1 MTTTT
6 PRPADPAEGAA
17 HILEGS
23 GGRRWVVR
31 AAPDLT
37 AFDDAPWPRLLSLLL
52 AHRDVHDT
60 AEGKV
65 YLGRPGELT
74 NPALMPNLDLAVAR
88 LAEAC
93 RRSEQVAVFGD
104 FDVDGVTSTTILTEG
119 LSALGARPLPYI
131 PDRFTEGYGP
141 NVDAIRALHARGA
154 TVLVTADCGTSAVR
168 EVAAAN
174 ELGMD
179 VIVIDHHTVPEELPD
194 ALAIVNPKLTH
205 SEYGSEPAACGVAYK
220 VVHDLHDQLGQ
231 PYDPEPHRA
240 LVALGTVCDLAPMLA
255 ENRDLVRLGMDG
267 LRRSQRPGL
276 RALAEVAGIKLDDAD
291 PDTCGWVLGPRL
303 NAAGRMEHAK
313 LSLELL
319 LTEDAT
325 RAKELAT
332 HLEELNNRRR
342 SETTDACELATTDLT
357 PEQREAPLIIV
368 GAREVSSGIVG
379 LVASRLVEQFRRPAI
394 VMQVGDT
401 EARASCRSIPEFD
414 ITALLRRHEGLFL
427 RFGGHRAA
435 AGFTID
441 AARVD
446 ELRATLLADAAQ
458 HLDLTTLVPTI
469 EVDAELPLHEVN
481 GDLLKWLQRL
491 APHGIGND
499 TPRFLARGVT
509 VQDTRLVG
517 QDGAHLQF
525 KLREGRVTWNAIAF
539 RAAESAVPAGEAAD
553 IVYTFRRDNL
563 RGTLQLEV
571 LDLRPAH

>member
-1 MTTTT
+1 
-6 PRPADPAEGAA
+6 
-17 HILEGS
+17 
-23 GGRRWVVR
+23 
-31 AAPDLT
+31 
-37 AFDDAPWPRLLSLLL
+37 
-52 AHRDVHDT
+52 
-60 AEGKV
+60 
-65 YLGRPGELT
+65 
-74 NPALMPNLDLAVAR
+74 
-88 LAEAC
+88 
-93 RRSEQVAVFGD
+93 
-104 FDVDGVTSTTILTEG
+104 
-119 LSALGARPLPYI
+119 
-131 PDRFTEGYGP
+131 
-141 NVDAIRALHARGA
+141 
-154 TVLVTADCGTSAVR
+154 
-168 EVAAAN
+168 
-174 ELGMD
+174 
-179 VIVIDHHTVPEELPD
+179 
-194 ALAIVNPKLTH
+194 
-205 SEYGSEPAACGVAYK
+205 
-220 VVHDLHDQLGQ
+220 
-231 PYDPEPHRA
+231 
-240 LVALGTVCDLAPMLA
+240 
-255 ENRDLVRLGMDG
+255 
-267 LRRSQRPGL
+267 
-276 RALAEVAGIKLDDAD
+276 
-291 PDTCGWVLGPRL
+291 
-303 NAAGRMEHAK
+303 
-313 LSLELL
+313 
-319 LTEDAT
+319 
-325 RAKELAT
+325 
-332 HLEELNNRRR
+332 
-342 SETTDACELATTDLT
+342 
-357 PEQREAPLIIV
+357 
-368 GAREVSSGIVG
+368 
-379 LVASRLVEQFRRPAI
+379 
-394 VMQVGDT
+394 VGDT